1 MKSHWVPDALL
12 STIDTSFYLV
22 LTTAIGYCHNHHF
35 ADKETEAWRG
45 GGIQVNLF
53 SKPKPLTTELGCL
66 ATLARTQS
74 AHYHRVRNFQPE
86 ELTLGMKQEA
96 GALGLTLDPGFR
108 GVFPARPGKNLHPCS
123 QTSLL
128 GQLTWKGPRRGQKP
142 G

>member
-12 STIDTSFYLV
+12 STIDTLLYLV

-45 GGIQVNLF
+45 SGIQVNLVP
-53 SKPKPLTTELGCL
+53 KPKHLTTELGCL
-66 ATLARTQS
+66 ATLALAHS

-86 ELTLGMKQEA
+86 ELTLSMKQEP

-108 GVFPARPGKNLHPCS
+108 EVFPAHPGKNLHPGF
-123 QTSLL
+123 QPSLL